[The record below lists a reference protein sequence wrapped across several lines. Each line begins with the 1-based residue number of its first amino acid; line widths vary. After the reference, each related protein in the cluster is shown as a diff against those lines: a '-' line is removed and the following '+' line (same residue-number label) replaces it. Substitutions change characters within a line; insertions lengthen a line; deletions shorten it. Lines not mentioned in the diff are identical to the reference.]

1 MIPTPKSCTEAG
13 ATPAGLR
20 APESAAG
27 LPPVVPA
34 AASGKVE
41 RASLPA
47 PAREPLA
54 ARPGIGGQGNPPRTA
69 ERGGT
74 AGAGTRTPAPAQTS
88 ATEGTAPP
96 VPIPSRRAGR
106 QGPSAGGA
114 RNAPAV
120 YPNPDGRGTQ
130 ASDGLP
136 AGASPPS
143 SSPSAQGGAGT
154 GAREGV
160 PGGMRAAAGPL
171 PATSPAGSTR
181 SSTSLPAA
189 GRRFPC
195 DCACGCPGAGES
207 DDDGTPGLCD
217 GCRMRLCVR
226 LGPLTPPPAGPAP
239 LAGRDFRDAY
249 RKAQSEA
256 AAAKRRGR
264 GRYPVKRAGGSYRP
278 GGARRMPP
286 GGSAG

>member
-1 MIPTPKSCTEAG
+1 MTGINPERAG
-13 ATPAGLR
+13 GRDHPSRLPAS
-20 APESAAG
+20 ESAAAM
-27 LPPVVPA
+27 PPVVSA

-47 PAREPLA
+47 PARENLA

-69 ERGGT
+69 ECGGT
-74 AGAGTRTPAPAQTS
+74 AGAGIRTPAPARSS

-96 VPIPSRRAGR
+96 VPSPSRRAGR

-120 YPNPDGRGTQ
+120 YPNSGGRGTQ

-143 SSPSAQGGAGT
+143 SSPPAQGGAGI

-160 PGGMRAAAGPL
+160 AGSVRAAPGPS
-171 PATSPAGSTR
+171 PAQSPAGSTR

-189 GRRFPC
+189 GK
-195 DCACGCPGAGES
+195 E
-207 DDDGTPGLCD
+207 
-217 GCRMRLCVR
+217 
-226 LGPLTPPPAGPAP
+226 
-239 LAGRDFRDAY
+239 FRDAWK
-249 RKAQSEA
+249 KAQSED
-256 AAAKRRGR
+256 AAAKRRSR
-264 GRYPVKRAGGSYRP
+264 GRYPVKRAGGGYAPGMARRTP
-278 GGARRMPP
+278 RGGA
-286 GGSAG
+286 S

>member
-1 MIPTPKSCTEAG
+1 MNVPSSPEDCTEAG
-13 ATPAGLR
+13 TTPAGLR
-20 APESAAG
+20 APESAAAM
-27 LPPVVPA
+27 PPVVDV

-74 AGAGTRTPAPAQTS
+74 AGAGRRAPAPAQTS

-96 VPIPSRRAGR
+96 VPVPSRRAGR

-120 YPNPDGRGTQ
+120 YPEQGGRGTHS
-130 ASDGLP
+130 SDGLP

-160 PGGMRAAAGPL
+160 PGGMRAAAGP
-171 PATSPAGSTR
+171 SPAIEPGGG
-181 SSTSLPAA
+181 
-189 GRRFPC
+189 GRPR
-195 DCACGCPGAGES
+195 G
-207 DDDGTPGLCD
+207 
-217 GCRMRLCVR
+217 
-226 LGPLTPPPAGPAP
+226 TPPPGTTTP
-239 LAGRDFRDAY
+239 LSGQNFRDAY

-286 GGSAG
+286 GGGAG